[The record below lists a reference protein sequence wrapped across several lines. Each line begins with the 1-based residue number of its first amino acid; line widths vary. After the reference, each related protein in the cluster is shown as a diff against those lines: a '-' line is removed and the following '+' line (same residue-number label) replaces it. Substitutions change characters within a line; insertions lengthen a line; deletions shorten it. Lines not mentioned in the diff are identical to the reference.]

1 MSKYYLL
8 VTLFTLATAQ
18 YFYPIPQDNEDSTE
32 YIELVRVPRSAYQSR
47 PPPSLIPS
55 SPLPPRVGA
64 PGGIPLPSVP
74 YHSNR
79 RVAPPMYEPMVAS
92 GSKKEPLVTAESHG
106 HGHHHG
112 HDYVDYGAY
121 TGGWGAFG
129 WYSDHPVQ

>member
-1 MSKYYLL
+1 MYRAVL
-8 VTLFTLATAQ
+8 VMTLFTLAAAQ
-18 YFYPIPQDNEDSTE
+18 YFYPINEDE
-32 YIELVRVPRSAYQSR
+32 GNYIELIRIPRALRNQ
-47 PPPSLIPS
+47 PSLIPS

-64 PGGIPLPSVP
+64 PGGIPLPS

-79 RVAPPMYEPMVAS
+79 NGPPMIGYEPIAS

-129 WYSDHPVQ
+129 WYTDHPVHSYGH